1 MSQKQTITKE
11 QLRKIRRAALR
22 EQLKKEGLL
31 HLWRRRSQIIGKNKK
46 AIESRRSCRKKV
58 DSDEDS

>member
-1 MSQKQTITKE
+1 MAQKQTITKE

-22 EQLKKEGLL
+22 EQYKKEGIF
-31 HLWRRRSQIIGKNKK
+31 HLWRRKSQIIGKNKK
-46 AIESRRSCRKKV
+46 AIDDREACRKKV